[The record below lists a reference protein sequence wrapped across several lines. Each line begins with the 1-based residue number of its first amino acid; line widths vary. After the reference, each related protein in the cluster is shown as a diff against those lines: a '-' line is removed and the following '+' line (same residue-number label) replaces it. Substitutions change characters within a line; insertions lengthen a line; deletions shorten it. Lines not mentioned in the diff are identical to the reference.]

1 MSLIF
6 QITFSL
12 QFSDHVLWKLKPHP
26 PFSCRAVIITSLAL
40 DRTLMPFPVSNL
52 TENGRDRDQ
61 RQISDR
67 VNETQLIARVIAG
80 DRLAGRTLYDTH
92 APRVYSLAY
101 RLSGDAEKA
110 REFTQ
115 DTFIRAFSRLSQFR
129 GDAAFSTWL
138 HRIVVT
144 VVSNARRSELRM
156 AREVELDEADGIE
169 VFAAEAE
176 PDLKECI
183 SRAVNNLSDAYRMT
197 LIMHDIE
204 GYTHAEI
211 AGILGVPEGTCKS
224 RLSAARAQ
232 LRQELAAFKE

>member
-1 MSLIF
+1 MSDPRVEPYSKWSRPR
-6 QITFSL
+6 TAVDN
-12 QFSDHVLWKLKPHP
+12 DH
-26 PFSCRAVIITSLAL
+26 
-40 DRTLMPFPVSNL
+40 
-52 TENGRDRDQ
+52 
-61 RQISDR
+61 R
-67 VNETQLIARVIAG
+67 VNESQLIARVIAG
-80 DRLAGRTLYDTH
+80 DRVAGRALYDTH

-101 RLSGDAEKA
+101 RMSGDPERA

-115 DTFIRAFSRLSQFR
+115 DTFIRAFARLSQFR

-144 VVSNARRSELRM
+144 VISNARRSEVRF
-156 AREVELDEADGIE
+156 AREVELDEANLIE
-169 VFAAEAE
+169 ASAPEAD

-183 SRAVNNLSDAYRMT
+183 ARAVENLSEAYRTT

-211 AGILGVPEGTCKS
+211 AGILGVPEGTSKS

>member
-1 MSLIF
+1 MSDPRVEPYSKWSRPR
-6 QITFSL
+6 TAVDN
-12 QFSDHVLWKLKPHP
+12 DH
-26 PFSCRAVIITSLAL
+26 
-40 DRTLMPFPVSNL
+40 
-52 TENGRDRDQ
+52 
-61 RQISDR
+61 R
-67 VNETQLIARVIAG
+67 VNESQLIARVIAG
-80 DRLAGRTLYDTH
+80 DRVAGRALYDTH

-101 RLSGDAEKA
+101 RMSGDPERA

-115 DTFIRAFSRLSQFR
+115 DTFIRAFARLSQFR

-144 VVSNARRSELRM
+144 VISNARRSEVRF
-156 AREVELDEADGIE
+156 AREVELDEANLIE
-169 VFAAEAE
+169 ASAPEAE

-183 SRAVNNLSDAYRMT
+183 ARAVQNLSEAYRTT

-211 AGILGVPEGTCKS
+211 AGILGVPEGTSKS

>member
-1 MSLIF
+1 M
-6 QITFSL
+6 
-12 QFSDHVLWKLKPHP
+12 
-26 PFSCRAVIITSLAL
+26 
-40 DRTLMPFPVSNL
+40 
-52 TENGRDRDQ
+52 
-61 RQISDR
+61 
-67 VNETQLIARVIAG
+67 NETQLIAQVIAG
-80 DRLAGRTLYDTH
+80 DRLAGRALYDMH
-92 APRVYSLAY
+92 ASRVYSLAY

-115 DTFIRAFSRLSQFR
+115 DAFIRAFSRLPQFR

-144 VVSNARRSELRM
+144 IVSNARRSEIRF
-156 AREVELDEADGIE
+156 AREVALEEAHSIEVAAPEAD
-169 VFAAEAE
+169 

-183 SRAVNNLSDAYRMT
+183 ARAVENLSDAYRTT

-232 LRQELAAFKE
+232 LREELAAFKE

>member
-1 MSLIF
+1 M
-6 QITFSL
+6 
-12 QFSDHVLWKLKPHP
+12 
-26 PFSCRAVIITSLAL
+26 
-40 DRTLMPFPVSNL
+40 
-52 TENGRDRDQ
+52 
-61 RQISDR
+61 
-67 VNETQLIARVIAG
+67 
-80 DRLAGRTLYDTH
+80 AGRALYDTH

-110 REFTQ
+110 REVTQ

-138 HRIVVT
+138 HRIVVS
-144 VVSNARRSELRM
+144 VVSNSRRTDVRFG
-156 AREVELDEADGIE
+156 REVTLDEAQS
-169 VFAAEAE
+169 VAVAAPESD

-183 SRAVNNLSDAYRMT
+183 ARAVDRLSEAYRTT

-211 AGILGVPEGTCKS
+211 AEILGVPEGTSKS

-232 LRQELAAFKE
+232 MRQDLAVFRE

>member
-1 MSLIF
+1 
-6 QITFSL
+6 
-12 QFSDHVLWKLKPHP
+12 
-26 PFSCRAVIITSLAL
+26 
-40 DRTLMPFPVSNL
+40 
-52 TENGRDRDQ
+52 
-61 RQISDR
+61 

-80 DRLAGRTLYDTH
+80 DRLAGRTLYDAH

-101 RLSGDAEKA
+101 RLSGDTEKA

-144 VVSNARRSELRM
+144 IVSNARRSEVRF
-156 AREVELDEADGIE
+156 AREVALDEAHSIE
-169 VFAAEAE
+169 VTAPQAD
-176 PDLKECI
+176 PDLRECI
-183 SRAVNNLSDAYRMT
+183 ARAVHDLSEVYRTT

-232 LRQELAAFKE
+232 LRNALAAFKE

>member
-1 MSLIF
+1 
-6 QITFSL
+6 
-12 QFSDHVLWKLKPHP
+12 
-26 PFSCRAVIITSLAL
+26 
-40 DRTLMPFPVSNL
+40 
-52 TENGRDRDQ
+52 
-61 RQISDR
+61 
-67 VNETQLIARVIAG
+67 
-80 DRLAGRTLYDTH
+80 LAGRALYDMH
-92 APRVYSLAY
+92 ASRVYSLAY

-115 DTFIRAFSRLSQFR
+115 DTFIRAFSRLPQFR

-144 VVSNARRSELRM
+144 IVSNARRSEIRF
-156 AREVELDEADGIE
+156 AREVALEEAHSIEVTAPEAD
-169 VFAAEAE
+169 

-183 SRAVNNLSDAYRMT
+183 ARAVERLSDAYRTT

-232 LRQELAAFKE
+232 LREELAAFKE

>member
-1 MSLIF
+1 MSGPRVELNSKWSR
-6 QITFSL
+6 QRTAVD
-12 QFSDHVLWKLKPHP
+12 DH
-26 PFSCRAVIITSLAL
+26 
-40 DRTLMPFPVSNL
+40 
-52 TENGRDRDQ
+52 
-61 RQISDR
+61 R
-67 VNETQLIARVIAG
+67 VNESQLIARVIAG
-80 DRLAGRTLYDTH
+80 DRLAGRALYDTH

-101 RLSGDAEKA
+101 RMSGDPERA

-115 DTFIRAFSRLSQFR
+115 DTFIRAFARLSQFR

-144 VVSNARRSELRM
+144 VISNARRSEVRF
-156 AREVELDEADGIE
+156 AREVALDEANLIE
-169 VFAAEAE
+169 ASAPEAE
-176 PDLKECI
+176 PDLKDCI
-183 SRAVNNLSDAYRMT
+183 ARAVENLSEAYRTT

-211 AGILGVPEGTCKS
+211 AGILGVPEGTSKS

>member
-1 MSLIF
+1 
-6 QITFSL
+6 
-12 QFSDHVLWKLKPHP
+12 
-26 PFSCRAVIITSLAL
+26 
-40 DRTLMPFPVSNL
+40 
-52 TENGRDRDQ
+52 
-61 RQISDR
+61 
-67 VNETQLIARVIAG
+67 VNETQLIAQVIAG
-80 DRLAGRTLYDTH
+80 DRLAGRALYDMH
-92 APRVYSLAY
+92 ASRVYSLAY

-115 DTFIRAFSRLSQFR
+115 DTFIRAFSRLPQFR

-144 VVSNARRSELRM
+144 IVSNARRSEIRF
-156 AREVELDEADGIE
+156 AREVALEEAHSIEVTAPEAD
-169 VFAAEAE
+169 

-183 SRAVNNLSDAYRMT
+183 VRAVERLSDAYRTT

-232 LRQELAAFKE
+232 LREELAAFKE

>member
-1 MSLIF
+1 M
-6 QITFSL
+6 
-12 QFSDHVLWKLKPHP
+12 
-26 PFSCRAVIITSLAL
+26 
-40 DRTLMPFPVSNL
+40 
-52 TENGRDRDQ
+52 
-61 RQISDR
+61 
-67 VNETQLIARVIAG
+67 
-80 DRLAGRTLYDTH
+80 AGRALYDMH
-92 APRVYSLAY
+92 ASRVYSLAY

-115 DTFIRAFSRLSQFR
+115 DTFIRAFSRLPQFR

-144 VVSNARRSELRM
+144 IVSNARRSEIRF
-156 AREVELDEADGIE
+156 AREVALEEAHSIEVTAPEAD
-169 VFAAEAE
+169 

-183 SRAVNNLSDAYRMT
+183 ARAVERLSDAYRTT

-232 LRQELAAFKE
+232 LREELAAFKE

>member
-1 MSLIF
+1 M
-6 QITFSL
+6 
-12 QFSDHVLWKLKPHP
+12 
-26 PFSCRAVIITSLAL
+26 
-40 DRTLMPFPVSNL
+40 
-52 TENGRDRDQ
+52 
-61 RQISDR
+61 
-67 VNETQLIARVIAG
+67 NERQLIARAIAG
-80 DRLAGRTLYDTH
+80 DRLAGRALYDTH
-92 APRVYSLAY
+92 APRVFSLAY

-138 HRIVVT
+138 HRITVT
-144 VVSNARRSELRM
+144 VVSNARRGEVRT
-156 AREVELDEADGIE
+156 AREVTLDEAHSIE
-169 VFAAEAE
+169 DTTPEAE

-183 SRAVNNLSDAYRMT
+183 ARAVENLSEAYRTT

-232 LRQELAAFKE
+232 LREVLAVFRD

>member
-1 MSLIF
+1 
-6 QITFSL
+6 
-12 QFSDHVLWKLKPHP
+12 
-26 PFSCRAVIITSLAL
+26 
-40 DRTLMPFPVSNL
+40 
-52 TENGRDRDQ
+52 
-61 RQISDR
+61 
-67 VNETQLIARVIAG
+67 VNESQLIARVIAG
-80 DRLAGRTLYDTH
+80 DRVAGRTLYDTH

-115 DTFIRAFSRLSQFR
+115 DTFIRAFARLSQFR

-144 VVSNARRSELRM
+144 VVSNARRSEIRTS
-156 AREVELDEADGIE
+156 REVALDEASSIE
-169 VFAAEAE
+169 AGAPEAE

-183 SRAVNNLSDAYRMT
+183 ARAVEKLSEAYRLT
-197 LIMHDIE
+197 LILHDVE

-211 AGILGVPEGTCKS
+211 AAILGVPEGTCKS

-232 LRQELAAFKE
+232 LRQDLAAFKE

>member
-1 MSLIF
+1 M
-6 QITFSL
+6 
-12 QFSDHVLWKLKPHP
+12 
-26 PFSCRAVIITSLAL
+26 PFS
-40 DRTLMPFPVSNL
+40 VSNL
-52 TENGRDRDQ
+52 TENGRDRDE
-61 RQISDR
+61 RQINDR
-67 VNETQLIARVIAG
+67 VDETQLIARVIAG

-156 AREVELDEADGIE
+156 AREVLLDEAHSIE
-169 VFAAEAE
+169 FTAPEAE
-176 PDLKECI
+176 PDLKESI
-183 SRAVNNLSDAYRMT
+183 ARAVDNLSEAYRMT

-232 LRQELAAFKE
+232 LREKLAAFRE

>member
-1 MSLIF
+1 M
-6 QITFSL
+6 
-12 QFSDHVLWKLKPHP
+12 
-26 PFSCRAVIITSLAL
+26 
-40 DRTLMPFPVSNL
+40 
-52 TENGRDRDQ
+52 
-61 RQISDR
+61 
-67 VNETQLIARVIAG
+67 NETQLIAQVIAG
-80 DRLAGRTLYDTH
+80 DRLAGRALYDMH
-92 APRVYSLAY
+92 ASRVYSLAY

-115 DTFIRAFSRLSQFR
+115 DTFIRAFSRLPQFR

-144 VVSNARRSELRM
+144 IVSNARRSEIRF
-156 AREVELDEADGIE
+156 AREVALEEAHSIEVTAPEAD
-169 VFAAEAE
+169 

-183 SRAVNNLSDAYRMT
+183 VRAVERLSDAYRTT

-232 LRQELAAFKE
+232 LREELAAFKE

>member
-1 MSLIF
+1 M
-6 QITFSL
+6 
-12 QFSDHVLWKLKPHP
+12 
-26 PFSCRAVIITSLAL
+26 
-40 DRTLMPFPVSNL
+40 
-52 TENGRDRDQ
+52 
-61 RQISDR
+61 
-67 VNETQLIARVIAG
+67 NESQLIARVIAG
-80 DRLAGRTLYDTH
+80 DRLAGRALYDTH

-101 RLSGDAEKA
+101 RMSGDPERA

-115 DTFIRAFSRLSQFR
+115 DTFIRAFARLSQFR

-144 VVSNARRSELRM
+144 VISNARRSEVRF
-156 AREVELDEADGIE
+156 AREVALDEANLIE
-169 VFAAEAE
+169 ASAPEAE
-176 PDLKECI
+176 PDLKDCI
-183 SRAVNNLSDAYRMT
+183 ARAVENLSEAYRTT

-211 AGILGVPEGTCKS
+211 AGILGVPEGTSKS

>member
-1 MSLIF
+1 M
-6 QITFSL
+6 
-12 QFSDHVLWKLKPHP
+12 
-26 PFSCRAVIITSLAL
+26 
-40 DRTLMPFPVSNL
+40 
-52 TENGRDRDQ
+52 
-61 RQISDR
+61 
-67 VNETQLIARVIAG
+67 NESQLIARIIAG
-80 DRLAGRTLYDTH
+80 DRLAGRALYDTH

-110 REFTQ
+110 REVTQ

-138 HRIVVT
+138 HRIVVS
-144 VVSNARRSELRM
+144 VVSNSRRTDVRFG
-156 AREVELDEADGIE
+156 REVTLDEAHSIA
-169 VFAAEAE
+169 VAAPESE

-183 SRAVNNLSDAYRMT
+183 ARSVERLSEAYRIT

-211 AGILGVPEGTCKS
+211 AEILGVPEGTSKS

-232 LRQELAAFKE
+232 LRQDLAAFRE